1 MTNETKIQEATERAL
16 PEQGVPGA
24 PVRTAP
30 SAIQASPAR
39 ARLVLRPA
47 ARRAVKRAIWV
58 VVALAIAGAIALGL
72 RPTPVPVETAVA
84 ARGTLLVTVDE
95 DGRSRVKDRYTISAP
110 LAGTVARPALH
121 AGDSVLQGQ
130 VVARLVPLA
139 TPLLDPRARAEAQ
152 ARVAGA
158 RAVLRQAG
166 AVVASARAA
175 AEFSSR
181 EAARQHALFEGGASP
196 RQAVEQADLA
206 DRMRQEE
213 RTSAEY
219 GARVAA
225 AEVRLA
231 EAALARL
238 GAQSSEE
245 AFTVR
250 APAAGVVLRLFQE
263 SEVPVQP
270 GAPLLE
276 IGDPAALEVVVDVL
290 TTDAIAIDRGAPVRI
305 ERWGGD
311 STLSGHVRR
320 VEPSAF
326 TRLSALGVEE
336 QRVNVLV
343 DLDPPR
349 SRWSGLGDGY
359 RVEASIVVWEG
370 RDRLLIPSGAVFRQG
385 SGWAAYTADQGRARL
400 RSVELGRGNGIQVE
414 VTRGLEPGER
424 AILYPTDNVKN
435 GVRVE
440 E

>member
-1 MTNETKIQEATERAL
+1 MSKETKIQEPTDRAR
-16 PEQGVPGA
+16 PEQGVSGA
-24 PVRTAP
+24 PVRTVS
-30 SAIQASPAR
+30 SAIQAAPAR
-39 ARLVLRPA
+39 ARLVPRPA
-47 ARRAVKRAIWV
+47 ARRGVKRAIWV

-72 RPTPVPVETAVA
+72 RPTPVPVETAAA

-110 LAGTVARPALH
+110 LAGSVARPGVR

-139 TPLLDPRARAEAQ
+139 APLLDPRARAEAQ

-158 RAVLRQAG
+158 RAALSQAG
-166 AVVASARAA
+166 AAVASARAA

-206 DRMRQEE
+206 DRMRLEE
-213 RTSAEY
+213 RASAEF
-219 GARVAA
+219 GVRVAA
-225 AEVRLA
+225 AEVKVA

-238 GAQSSEE
+238 GAQSSED

-250 APAAGVVLRLFQE
+250 APVSGVVLRVFQE
-263 SEVPVQP
+263 SEAAVQP

-276 IGDPAALEVVVDVL
+276 IGDPSALEVVVDVL
-290 TTDAIAIDRGAPVRI
+290 TTDAVAIAPGAPARI

-311 STLSGHVRR
+311 SLLRGHVRR

-370 RDRLLIPSGAVFRQG
+370 RDRLLVPSGAVFRHG
-385 SGWAAYTADQGRARL
+385 TGWAAYTVDRERARL
-400 RSVELGRGNGIQVE
+400 RSVELGRGNGAEVE

-424 AILYPTDNVKN
+424 AILYPTDNVRE
-435 GVRVE
+435 GVRVDE
-440 E
+440 